1 MLNRISDYVTE
12 DHLKKYFETK
22 FGVQV
27 SKITMS
33 IDKPMV
39 VFNDEILKM
48 GNIKA
53 CFKIGMRNRQNRY
66 RKVEE
71 EEYERNRSIVSHN
84 MKQP

>member
-1 MLNRISDYVTE
+1 MLNKISDYVNE

-22 FGVQV
+22 FGVEV

-39 VFNDEILKM
+39 VFKDEILKM

-53 CFKIGMRNRQNRY
+53 CFKIGMRNR
-66 RKVEE
+66 
-71 EEYERNRSIVSHN
+71 
-84 MKQP
+84 